1 MQLGPRLATAKHL
14 EQNGFAL
21 LPSILPPSA
30 LSSLDLPELT
40 ERGRGGSRCLLD
52 QPWCADLA
60 RQLLQHPALRDL
72 IPDDHVAVQ
81 CTYFEKSATRNWL
94 VAVHQDLSIPVATQL
109 EHPELRGW
117 SHKDGSHFV
126 QAPREVLEQLLAV
139 RVHLDDCGP
148 DDGPLR
154 VVPATHTQGI
164 IDAHRAVELRDASG
178 ETECAMERGDA
189 LAMRPLLL
197 HASSKG
203 RGNSRRRVLHF
214 VFGPPALPFGL
225 RWQVAVR

>member
-1 MQLGPRLATAKHL
+1 MQLAPRLATAAHL

-21 LPSILPPSA
+21 LPSVLPPSA

-52 QPWCADLA
+52 QPWCTDLA

-109 EHPELRGW
+109 EHPALRGW

-148 DDGPLR
+148 RMAHCASCPQPIRKASSTPNAPLNY
-154 VVPATHTQGI
+154 VMLWVKPSAPWS
-164 IDAHRAVELRDASG
+164 V
-178 ETECAMERGDA
+178 
-189 LAMRPLLL
+189 AMRLPCARCCST
-197 HASSKG
+197 HPPKG